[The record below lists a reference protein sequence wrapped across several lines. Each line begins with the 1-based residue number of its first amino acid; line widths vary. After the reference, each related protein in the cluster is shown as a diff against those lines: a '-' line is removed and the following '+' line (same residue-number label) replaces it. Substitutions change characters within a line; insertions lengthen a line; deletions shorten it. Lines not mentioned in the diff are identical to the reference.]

1 VAERAFHETP
11 AADACFLV
19 GGGVLFASAFL
30 QWVAHGPGSGL
41 RGHALVD
48 AIVALGR
55 HVPALSSGR
64 LTILWYLV
72 PALGTASWIA
82 CGLRGARSRASRIVA
97 GAALVV
103 TVVVAA
109 AFVHLVGLSRLGWGP
124 KVAVAG
130 AVGLCFAAW
139 WPRRN
144 RVGVSA
150 GPGSGPSPGR
160 P

>member
-1 VAERAFHETP
+1 
-11 AADACFLV
+11 
-19 GGGVLFASAFL
+19 VLFASAFL
-30 QWVAHGPGSGL
+30 QWVARGPGSGL

-82 CGLRGARSRASRIVA
+82 CGLGGARNRASRFIA
-97 GAALVV
+97 SAALVV

-109 AFVHLVGLSRLGWGP
+109 AFVQLVGLSRLGWGP

-130 AVGLCFAAW
+130 AVALCLAAW

-144 RVGVSA
+144 EPGVS
-150 GPGSGPSPGR
+150 GGLGSGPSPGR

>member
-19 GGGVLFASAFL
+19 GGGVLFASTFL
-30 QWVAHGPGSGL
+30 QWVARGPGSGL

-82 CGLRGARSRASRIVA
+82 CGLGGSRSRASRVIA

-103 TVVVAA
+103 TLVVAA
-109 AFVHLVGLSRLGWGP
+109 AFVHLVGISRLGWGP

-130 AVGLCFAAW
+130 AVALGLAAW
-139 WPRRN
+139 WPWPN
-144 RVGVSA
+144 RSLFRGGSA
-150 GPGSGPSPGR
+150 SL
-160 P
+160 

>member
-30 QWVAHGPGSGL
+30 RWVASGPGSGL

-72 PALGTASWIA
+72 PALGTASWVA
-82 CGLRGARSRASRIVA
+82 CGLGGARSRASRVIA

-109 AFVHLVGLSRLGWGP
+109 AFVHLVSMSRLGWGP
-124 KVAVAG
+124 KVAVGG
-130 AVGLCFAAW
+130 AVALCLAAW
-139 WPRRN
+139 WPRRAHGDSF
-144 RVGVSA
+144 R
-150 GPGSGPSPGR
+150 
-160 P
+160 